1 MNDKMLGQKVWA
13 PLSGITP
20 ISPEE
25 LEKNS
30 ISKAPRRLE
39 KISRPST
46 AATRQGSKRGGSRGS
61 SPVGGSRRGSLESE
75 EGGIGRAKKA
85 GKRPGTAAVGPRGRS
100 HSPAV
105 GEGGWWD
112 QEGRASQDGGR
123 KKLRAARSANS
134 SPVRA
139 EKHKKLKPLRRRKGS
154 YMDFTES
161 YKMNRNAAEKDP
173 DPFSE
178 NLREPDPFSLQSVAS
193 SMEVWRV

>member
-20 ISPEE
+20 IDHAE
-25 LEKNS
+25 LERNS
-30 ISKAPRRLE
+30 ISKVPRRLE

-46 AATRQGSKRGGSRGS
+46 AATRQGSRRGGSRGS
-61 SPVGGSRRGSLESE
+61 SPVSGSRRGSLESE
-75 EGGIGRAKKA
+75 EGIGRARKA

-105 GEGGWWD
+105 GEGDTWD
-112 QEGRASQDGGR
+112 QEGRTSQDGGH

-134 SPVRA
+134 SPVRV

-178 NLREPDPFSLQSVAS
+178 GLREPDPFSLQSVAS